1 MDELNLDRFRGKNV
15 LLVSPNFFQYVA
27 EISAAF
33 DKYGIKHTYLNDRAN
48 TGFLW
53 KLIARYLPKLNE
65 KFVAQKLEELCQE
78 QAFDYLLIIKGES
91 VSPQMLKRFKQYN
104 PNAPVYLYL
113 WDSIKNSG
121 HAIKYQSQYTKVF
134 TFDNDDAQHYK
145 IQLLPLFVGMQ
156 YQPSPRTQGFD
167 YDMMFVGTAHSI
179 RSKVLN
185 EIEQTAAQEH
195 LRFFDF
201 RFVQNRLIYVF
212 RYLTNP
218 DFRKTPKALIHL
230 DQISGA
236 EVQQVFTKSK
246 VVVDVTHPEQSGLTG
261 RVVEALSIGR
271 KVVTTNPRV
280 LDYEVVDPQDVL
292 LWPAQKDE
300 LTRQFI
306 DTGYHGDP
314 GRVYAFF
321 SVETWLSTILTN

>member
-1 MDELNLDRFRGKNV
+1 MDELNLESFRGKNV
-15 LLVSPNFFQYVA
+15 LLISPNFFQYVA
-27 EISAAF
+27 EIAAAF
-33 DKYGIKHTYLNDRAN
+33 KKYGINSTYLNDRAN
-48 TGFLW
+48 SGFLW
-53 KLIARYLPKLNE
+53 KLIARYLPTLNE
-65 KFVAQKLEELCQE
+65 RFVAQKLEELCKE
-78 QAFDYLLIIKGES
+78 EAFDYLLIIKGES
-91 VSPQMLKRFKQYN
+91 VSEKLLELFKRYN

-121 HAIKYQSQYTKVF
+121 HAIKYRSQYTKVF
-134 TFDNDDAQHYK
+134 TFDNDDSQQYK

-156 YQPSPRTQGFD
+156 YQPSPRTQGFE
-167 YDMMFVGTAHSI
+167 YDLMFVGTAHSI

-185 EIEQTAAQEH
+185 QIEQVATREH

-201 RFVQNRLIYVF
+201 RFVQNRMIYVF

-230 DQISGA
+230 DQISG
-236 EVQQVFTKSK
+236 EKVQKVFSKSK

-280 LDYEVVDPQDVL
+280 LDYAVVDPQDVL
-292 LWPAQKDE
+292 LWPTQKAE
-300 LTRQFI
+300 LTRKFI
-306 DTGYHGDP
+306 DTSYHGNP
-314 GRVYAFF
+314 ERVYHFF
-321 SVETWLSTILTN
+321 SVETWLSTILNS